1 MQKVTVVGGCGH
13 VGLPLCLVLADN
25 GYLVSALDVNEE
37 AISRVNRCIMPF
49 NEDQAQDIL
58 NKVITNQSFRAT
70 SDPEVISK
78 SDYVILVIGT
88 PVDEFLNPN
97 PNELTNAITP
107 LIKYFKSHQ
116 HIILRSTVFPEVTKN
131 LEKQLSEQIPGITV
145 SFCPE
150 RIAEGQAIKEI
161 VLLPQIIG
169 ANDNKSFSLA
179 EKLFNSIGVQTIRT
193 GTTEAELAK
202 LFTNSWRYIKFATS
216 NQFFMLANGM
226 GLDYEKIRSAITKD
240 YPRASDIP
248 SQGFTAGPC
257 LLKDTMQL
265 AAFSNNTFSLG
276 NSAMLINEG
285 LPVYLVN
292 QIEKRFDL
300 SQMKVGI
307 LGMAFKANLDDTRSS
322 LSYKLKKILEFKSKV
337 VLCADNLVKDI
348 KLVDESVVIDECD
361 LIIIAT
367 GHDHYR
373 NLVAKS
379 PIIDVWNIRNKG
391 IGI

>member
-13 VGLPLCLVLADN
+13 VGLPLSLVLADN

-58 NKVITNQSFRAT
+58 NKVITNQSFSAT

-161 VLLPQIIG
+161 VSLPQIIG
-169 ANDNKSFSLA
+169 ANDSKSFSLA
-179 EKLFNSIGVQTIRT
+179 EKLFSSIGVQTIRT

-226 GLDYEKIRSAITKD
+226 GLDYEK
-240 YPRASDIP
+240 
-248 SQGFTAGPC
+248 
-257 LLKDTMQL
+257 
-265 AAFSNNTFSLG
+265 
-276 NSAMLINEG
+276 
-285 LPVYLVN
+285 
-292 QIEKRFDL
+292 
-300 SQMKVGI
+300 
-307 LGMAFKANLDDTRSS
+307 SS
-322 LSYKLKKILEFKSKV
+322 F
-337 VLCADNLVKDI
+337 
-348 KLVDESVVIDECD
+348 
-361 LIIIAT
+361 
-367 GHDHYR
+367 
-373 NLVAKS
+373 
-379 PIIDVWNIRNKG
+379 
-391 IGI
+391 